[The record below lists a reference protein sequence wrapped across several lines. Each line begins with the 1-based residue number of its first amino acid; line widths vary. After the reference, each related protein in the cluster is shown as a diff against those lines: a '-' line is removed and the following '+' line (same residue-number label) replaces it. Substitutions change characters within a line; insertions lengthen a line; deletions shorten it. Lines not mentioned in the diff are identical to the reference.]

1 MKLIKDVSFDQ
12 SADLKV
18 IAAISSGKVSPLAAH
33 RQPGPADFVRVYFL
47 ATNNTPIAIF
57 DNVPY
62 DLYIQ
67 VMTARN
73 IPFDDG
79 TDPGVVKLAAFE
91 EKDCV
96 LVDMITVPSVIW
108 AALLLAP
115 HCVTDLS
122 FFREYGP
129 RTCGLLF
136 GKELPG
142 EGPRS

>member
-1 MKLIKDVSFDQ
+1 MKLLRKVSFDPD
-12 SADLKV
+12 ADLKV
-18 IAAISSGKVSPLAAH
+18 IAAVSEGKVSPMAAH
-33 RQPGPADFVRVYFL
+33 RPPGDTDFIRVYIT
-47 ATNNTPIAIF
+47 ASNNTPIAIF
-57 DNVPY
+57 ENVPY

-73 IPFDDG
+73 ITFDDG